1 MGTAAPTGTV
11 TFLFTDIEGSTR
23 LWESEPDAMRHS
35 LERHDAI
42 LRSVIDDHGGYVF
55 STGGDGIGAAFARSG
70 DAVAAAVDVQRS
82 LGAEPWP
89 DGAVL
94 RVRMGL
100 HTGETSERD
109 GDYFGTAVNRAARLM
124 ATAHGGQVVCSRAT
138 ADLASGV
145 ADFHS
150 LGDHRLRDLAAAEQV
165 FQVGDGRFPPLR
177 SVDVVP
183 TNLPTTRTEL
193 VGRSTEIATLA
204 TTTDGE
210 RLVTLT
216 GVGGVGKTRLA
227 LAVAASVAPD
237 YPDGCWLVD
246 LAPVA
251 DGAEVAVATAT
262 AVRAPVTEAAAL
274 VTYLAD
280 RRMLVVFD
288 NCEHVIGDVA
298 DLVDAV
304 LVADPDVHMLAT
316 SREPL
321 GLDGE
326 VVRRVASLGTAAPD
340 ASVEEASAAPAVR
353 LFVERAAAVT
363 DGFALDPATVGPVV
377 EICRRLDGI
386 PLAIELAAARTGSM
400 PAAEIARR
408 LDERFR
414 LLSGG
419 SRRAQERHRT
429 LAATVSWSH
438 DLLSVDD
445 QSVFRRL
452 AVFPASF
459 TLDAAE
465 QVVSDE
471 THQLDVIDSL
481 SGLVDRSLVQFDPDQ
496 GRYRLLETL
505 RQYAADRLAEAG
517 ETEEVRER
525 HARHFLHLVGEL
537 GPQLRTVRFEFASG
551 SLVPELDNLR
561 AAASWCIDL
570 GRWSDLSLFCRDSYY
585 LTFQSSPADGIDW
598 RLPLVEHGSEIARQD
613 LVDRLGELSW
623 TDVMLGNLDLGV
635 QWAEQSNEL
644 AEGGGVGADG
654 GVAAYSPWALVAIA
668 QAALYVGRPDE
679 CQAASLRAVD
689 AAAMVDDSTPD
700 VVARLNVS
708 ASLTQLGQLDASA
721 VVAAEAMERAK
732 ASGNPLNTQA
742 ATTTAASNC
751 LNRPSGPDFA
761 GSREIIE
768 AGLTGDVIN
777 SSNAMWLSTVYGWT
791 LLGLEEPEAT
801 VRLMEALRIA
811 DRFNAQ
817 NVVDLTLRLLA
828 ILCAR
833 CGRRAEAAILD
844 AYVEANLVEFR
855 IMGYGEQ
862 WLTEQIAGAE
872 LPRPEAGAIPNNRG
886 ELMQFVTAV
895 ERSMTFD
902 QPG

>member
-1 MGTAAPTGTV
+1 MGAAAPSGTV
-11 TFLFTDIEGSTR
+11 TFLFTDIEGSTH
-23 LWESEPDAMRHS
+23 LWDSHPDAMRQA
-35 LERHDAI
+35 LERHDAL
-42 LRSVIDDHGGYVF
+42 LRSAIDANDGYVF
-55 STGGDGIGAAFARSG
+55 STGGDGIGAAFARAG
-70 DAVAAAVDVQRS
+70 DAVAAAVDAQQA
-82 LGAEPWP
+82 LGAELWP
-89 DGAVL
+89 DGAPL

-138 ADLASGV
+138 ADLAAGA

-150 LGDHRLRDLAAAEQV
+150 LGEHRLRDLAAAEQV
-165 FQVGDGRFPPLR
+165 FQIGEGRFPPLR

-193 VGRSTEIATLA
+193 VGRSEDVATLA
-204 TTTDGE
+204 TTTARE

-262 AVRAPVTEAAAL
+262 AVRAPVTAAAAL

-280 RRMLVVFD
+280 RRMLVIID
-288 NCEHVIGDVA
+288 NCEHVISDVA

-304 LVADPDVHMLAT
+304 LVGDPDIHLLAT

-326 VVRRVASLGTAAPD
+326 VVRRVDSLGTAAPD
-340 ASVEEASAAPAVR
+340 ASVEDALAAPAVR

-363 DGFALDPATVGPVV
+363 DRFALDPATVGPVV

-438 DLLSVDD
+438 DLLSEDD
-445 QSVFRRL
+445 RCVFRRL

-481 SGLVDRSLVQFDPDQ
+481 AGLVDRSLVQFDPDR

-525 HARHFLHLVGEL
+525 HARHFLGLVKWL
-537 GPQLRTVRFEFASG
+537 GPQLHTDRFESAYTT
-551 SLVPELDNLR
+551 LVAELDNLR
-561 AAASWCIDL
+561 ATASWCIDL
-570 GRWSDLSLFCRDSYY
+570 ERWGELASFCRDSYY
-585 LTFQSSPADGIDW
+585 LTFQSAPVDGIEW

-613 LVDRLGELSW
+613 LVDLLGDLAW
-623 TDVMLGNLDLGV
+623 TEVMLGNVDPGLR
-635 QWAEQSNEL
+635 WAERSNEL
-644 AEGGGVGADG
+644 AEDG
-654 GVAAYSPWALVAIA
+654 SAAHSAWALVAMG
-668 QAALYVGRPDE
+668 QAALYAGRAADSH
-679 CQAASLRAVD
+679 AASLRAVD
-689 AAAMVDDSTPD
+689 AAAAVDDPTPG
-700 VVARLNVS
+700 VVARLTVS
-708 ASLTQLGQLDASA
+708 ASLTQLGQLDAS
-721 VVAAEAMERAK
+721 VATASEAMDRAEA
-732 ASGNPLNTQA
+732 SGSPLNTNA
-742 ATTTAASNC
+742 AVTTAASNC
-751 LNRPSGPDFA
+751 LNRPTGPDFVR
-761 GSREIIE
+761 SREVIE
-768 AGLTGDVIN
+768 SAQTVAAVDSTN
-777 SSNAMWLSTVYGWT
+777 TMWICTMHGWT
-791 LLGLEEPEAT
+791 LLGLGEPDAT
-801 VRLMEALRIA
+801 FRLMEALRSA
-811 DRFNAQ
+811 DRLNAQ
-817 NVVDLTLRLLA
+817 NVVELALRLLA
-828 ILCAR
+828 IGFAER
-833 CGRRAEAAILD
+833 GHREEAAILD
-844 AYVEANLVEFR
+844 AYVEANLREFR
-855 IMGYGEQ
+855 IMGYGQ
-862 WLTEQIAGAE
+862 DWVQEQIRIAD
-872 LPRPEAGAIPNNRG
+872 LPSPPAAAVPKNRG

-895 ERSMTFD
+895 ERSMSLGTAPEPD
-902 QPG
+902 GR

>member
-1 MGTAAPTGTV
+1 MGTAAPSGTV

-35 LERHDAI
+35 LERHDAL
-42 LRSVIDDHGGYVF
+42 LRSAIDDHGGYVF
-55 STGGDGIGAAFARSG
+55 STGGDGIGVAFTRAG
-70 DAVAAAVDVQRS
+70 DAVGAAVEAQRA
-82 LGAEPWP
+82 LGTEPWP
-89 DGAVL
+89 DGAPL

-165 FQVGDGRFPPLR
+165 FQIGDGRFPPLR

-193 VGRSTEIATLA
+193 VGRSEEVATLA
-204 TTTDGE
+204 ATTAKE

-227 LAVAASVAPD
+227 LAVAASLAPD

-251 DGAEVAVATAT
+251 DGAEVAVATAA
-262 AVRAPVTEAAAL
+262 AVRAPVTDAGAL
-274 VTYLAD
+274 VTYLSD
-280 RRMLVVFD
+280 RHMLVVFD

-304 LVADPDVHMLAT
+304 LVADPDIHMLAT

-326 VVRRVASLGTAAPD
+326 VVRRVGSLGTAAPD
-340 ASVEEASAAPAVR
+340 ASVEEALVAPAVR
-353 LFVERAAAVT
+353 LFVERAVAVT
-363 DGFALDPATVGPVV
+363 DRFTLDPATVGPVV

-438 DLLSVDD
+438 DLLSDAD
-445 QSVFRRL
+445 RCVFRRL

-471 THQLDVIDSL
+471 TRRLDVIESL

-517 ETEEVRER
+517 ETEAVRER
-525 HARHFLHLVGEL
+525 HARHFLDLVEQL
-537 GPQLRTVRFEFASG
+537 GPQLCTVRFDSASAA
-551 SLVPELDNLR
+551 LVPELDNLR

-570 GRWSDLSLFCRDSYY
+570 ERWDELTVFCRDSYY
-585 LTFQSSPADGIDW
+585 LTFQSSPVDGIEW
-598 RLPLVEHGSEIARQD
+598 RLPLVEHGSEIERQD
-613 LVDRLGELSW
+613 LVDRLGEMAW
-623 TDVMLGNLDLGV
+623 TDIMLGNVDLGV
-635 QWAEQSNEL
+635 RWAAQSNEL
-644 AEGGGVGADG
+644 AEDG
-654 GVAAYSPWALVAIA
+654 NVTYSAWALVAMS
-668 QAALYVGRPDE
+668 QAALYAGRPAE
-679 CQAASLRAVD
+679 SHAASLRALDV
-689 AAAMVDDSTPD
+689 ADDVGDPTPG
-700 VVARLNVS
+700 VVALLNVS
-708 ASLTQLGQLDASA
+708 ASLTQLGELDAST
-721 VVAAEAMERAK
+721 AAASEAMEQAV

-742 ATTTAASNC
+742 AVTTAASNR
-751 LNRPSGPDFA
+751 LNLPTGPDFEA
-761 GSREIIE
+761 SREIIE
-768 AGLTGDVIN
+768 SVQSDAVID
-777 SSNAMWLSTVYGWT
+777 STNAMWLCTVHGWT
-791 LLGLEEPEAT
+791 LLGLEEPESTA
-801 VRLMEALRIA
+801 RLIEALRIA
-811 DRFNAQ
+811 DRHNAQ
-817 NVVDLTLRLLA
+817 NVVELTLRLLA
-828 ILCAR
+828 IGFAR
-833 CGRRAEAAILD
+833 LDRRAEAAILD
-844 AYVEANLVEFR
+844 TYVEANFREFR
-855 IMGYGEQ
+855 IMGHGEE
-862 WLTEQIAGAE
+862 WVTEQIASAE
-872 LPRPEAGAIPNNRG
+872 LPPPEAAAIPKNRG
-886 ELMQFVTAV
+886 ELMQFVTATD
-895 ERSMTFD
+895 RSMSLGLPAE
-902 QPG
+902 PGER